1 MSKFLLTENGA
12 SLSLDL
18 TAACLIT
25 VHQECIMT
33 LLRREEEECV
43 ANCQLFE
50 TGRTCTKNR
59 MMLLTLDQNWNNL
72 TFHKSNCQSL
82 VWFVSTKPTGTFQDK
97 RMHYAHIIRVSI
109 CFQAFSTESWRLHT
123 AYLCMQAM
131 NSPEFIFTSK
141 GTCRSA

>member
-12 SLSLDL
+12 SLGLDL

-33 LLRREEEECV
+33 LLWREEEECV

-59 MMLLTLDQNWNNL
+59 THLLPSQ
-72 TFHKSNCQSL
+72 
-82 VWFVSTKPTGTFQDK
+82 
-97 RMHYAHIIRVSI
+97 Y
-109 CFQAFSTESWRLHT
+109 E
-123 AYLCMQAM
+123 
-131 NSPEFIFTSK
+131 
-141 GTCRSA
+141 